1 MNTFDINKL
10 LRNNIRQLSP
20 YQSARRIG
28 GQGQVWLNANEF
40 PYPKSYQ
47 WQQNT
52 LHRYPK
58 PQSEL
63 LINAYANYANIKP
76 DQLIV
81 TRGADEAIDLLIK
94 AFCDPNQDS
103 VIYCPPTYGM
113 YEICAKTYGVK
124 CKSIATLANW
134 QLDLSAIEQQLDSV
148 KLVFV
153 CRPNNPTGNTVE
165 AITIKHLLEITKQKA
180 LVVVD
185 EAYIE
190 FTPTQT
196 LTTWLNSYPNLV
208 ILRTLSKAFALAG
221 LRCGFAIANS
231 AVIDVLTKIS
241 APYALP
247 TPVIDIAVEALS
259 SAAIKIMQ
267 QQVKQINELKQQFA
281 DQLNALS
288 CVQQV
293 YPSDGNYLLVRFNT
307 ESNIFKQ
314 LWQQGIILRD
324 QHQQLGLENCIRIT
338 IGTGDE
344 CATVIQALKQLAKE

>member
-10 LRNNIRQLSP
+10 IRNSVRQLSP

-28 GQGQVWLNANEF
+28 GQGEVWLNANEF
-40 PYPKSYQ
+40 PYPKTYH
-47 WQQNT
+47 WQQNN

-58 PQSEL
+58 AQSEQ

-94 AFCDPNQDS
+94 AFCEPNQDS
-103 VIYCPPTYGM
+103 IIYCPPTYGM
-113 YEICAKTYGVK
+113 YEICAKTYGVNSK
-124 CKSIATLANW
+124 AIATLANW
-134 QLDLSAIEQQLDSV
+134 QLDLSTIEQQLDSV

-153 CRPNNPTGNTVE
+153 CRPNNPTGNTVD
-165 AITIKHLLEITKQKA
+165 AMTIKSLLEITKQKA
-180 LVVVD
+180 LVVID

-196 LTTWLNSYPNLV
+196 LTTWLSHYPHLV

-231 AVIDVLTKIS
+231 SIIDVLTKIS

-247 TPVIDIAVEALS
+247 TPVIDIAIEALLP
-259 SAAIKIMQ
+259 AGIKIMR

-281 DQLNALS
+281 DQLNELS

-293 YPSDGNYLLVRFNT
+293 YPSNSNYLLVRFNAK
-307 ESNIFKQ
+307 SAIFKQ

-324 QHQQLGLENCIRIT
+324 QHHQLGLENCIRIT
-338 IGTGDE
+338 VGTGDE
-344 CATVIQALKQLAKE
+344 CAAVIQALSRIDKE